1 MLELNGNNMLAM
13 PQNGNQ
19 QKEELMEFLNKVEE
33 ENHLKRTNILKA
45 TSFKM
50 LVISNGAKTSV
61 CSLRIGITEEKKFC
75 WLWS

>member
-1 MLELNGNNMLAM
+1 MLELNWNNMLAM

-19 QKEELMEFLNKVEE
+19 QKEELMEFLKEVEE

-50 LVISNGAKTSV
+50 LVTSNGAKTSV
-61 CSLRIGITEEKKFC
+61 CFL
-75 WLWS
+75 